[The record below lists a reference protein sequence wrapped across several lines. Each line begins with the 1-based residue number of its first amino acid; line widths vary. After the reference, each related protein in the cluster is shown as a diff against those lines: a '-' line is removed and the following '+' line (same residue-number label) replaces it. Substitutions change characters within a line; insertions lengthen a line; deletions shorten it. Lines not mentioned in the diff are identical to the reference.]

1 MKEEETRRKD
11 KQEKEEKRRK
21 AEDDDRFQKL
31 IEDMIHMWA
40 TVRNRGHLVA
50 SSAAGVKWKP
60 LECSL
65 APWGSG
71 RVAPGEVEPCTCDAG
86 LCGTGWVCV
95 ASEEHP
101 RCFNCPKAVRI
112 DGHQK
117 GALRLAYLSVKVLIA
132 SRCRLPFVPESVT
145 ATRSDQRC
153 DALTQKLLAFSR
165 SANYVLLRNTDQQSY
180 PPDNRFAKILASF
193 TALLLMKREGKENM

>member
-1 MKEEETRRKD
+1 M
-11 KQEKEEKRRK
+11 
-21 AEDDDRFQKL
+21 DD
-31 IEDMIHMWA
+31 
-40 TVRNRGHLVA
+40 
-50 SSAAGVKWKP
+50 
-60 LECSL
+60 
-65 APWGSG
+65 
-71 RVAPGEVEPCTCDAG
+71 
-86 LCGTGWVCV
+86 
-95 ASEEHP
+95 EEHP

-193 TALLLMKREGKENM
+193 TSLLLMKRDGKENM